1 MGYKVVD
8 ISENDTGDALV
19 SEIIGIPLLMR
30 GDSGTPLLK
39 GTISESL
46 GLPLLTKSDKPV
58 SSLSSSKPFSNLM
71 SGTIFGRLGIPEI
84 WK

>member
-1 MGYKVVD
+1 MGYKFVD
-8 ISENDTGDALV
+8 ITENDSGDALV

-30 GDSGTPLLK
+30 GDSNTPLLK
-39 GTISESL
+39 QTLSESL
-46 GLPLLTKSDKPV
+46 GLPLLTNSDKPV
-58 SSLSSSKPFSNLM
+58 STLSSSKPFSKLM